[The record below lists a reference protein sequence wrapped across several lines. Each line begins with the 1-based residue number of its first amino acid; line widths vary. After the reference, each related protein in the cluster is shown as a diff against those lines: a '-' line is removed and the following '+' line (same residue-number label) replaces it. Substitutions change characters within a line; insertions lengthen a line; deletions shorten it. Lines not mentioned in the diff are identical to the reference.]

1 MRRSNSSSLF
11 YQPLSEGDVKMN
23 TDKMTQEEKNARALT
38 LAGCSLLGAIAVAFL
53 VGAIRTAIDGNPE
66 TKATVVVK

>member
-1 MRRSNSSSLF
+1 
-11 YQPLSEGDVKMN
+11 MN
-23 TDKMTQEEKNARALT
+23 VEKMTQEEKNARALT